1 MSSCCCSLVP
11 YRGCRRPSVG
21 SKAEALPA
29 CGLPNSGHHVL
40 TSMTFNDSCV
50 WRGEEGLKAP
60 RVAEE
65 DKVIMLEGLFFGGGG
80 ASPMTFWSEGLFR
93 FWGGAWL
100 RRLRARFFRKTGN
113 RPSEW
118 KRDGASHVLFL
129 EPGGGGGV
137 GGGICARAPMFSY
150 EPS

>member
-1 MSSCCCSLVP
+1 M
-11 YRGCRRPSVG
+11 R
-21 SKAEALPA
+21 AL
-29 CGLPNSGHHVL
+29 SD
-40 TSMTFNDSCV
+40 F
-50 WRGEEGLKAP
+50 
-60 RVAEE
+60 
-65 DKVIMLEGLFFGGGG
+65 
-80 ASPMTFWSEGLFR
+80 
-93 FWGGAWL
+93 GGAWL

-118 KRDGASHVLFL
+118 KRDVLFL